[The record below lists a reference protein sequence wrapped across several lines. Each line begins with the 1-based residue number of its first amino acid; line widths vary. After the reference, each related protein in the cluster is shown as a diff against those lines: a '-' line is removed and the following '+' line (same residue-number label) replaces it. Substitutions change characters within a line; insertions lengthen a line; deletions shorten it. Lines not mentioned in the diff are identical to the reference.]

1 MGPQGMYELGE
12 AIIQNLKYLTVRL
25 NEIEG
30 VRANPFGGSNFQ
42 EVLVDFS
49 ETRKSVADVN
59 KKLLE
64 YGIFGGKDVSREF
77 PWLGACGLYCVSEL
91 TTQAEMDALA
101 DALRRIVTEEC
112 DADRQAGKRDAAGSE
127 PQAAKEVQA
136 WDM

>member
-1 MGPQGMYELGE
+1 MGVYLASMGPQGMYELGE

-49 ETRKSVADVN
+49 ETGKSVADIN

-91 TTQAEMDALA
+91 TTQAQMDALI
-101 DALRRIVTEEC
+101 DVI
-112 DADRQAGKRDAAGSE
+112 RQIAAGKSDVSDKDS
-127 PQAAKEVQA
+127 QVSKEV
-136 WDM
+136 